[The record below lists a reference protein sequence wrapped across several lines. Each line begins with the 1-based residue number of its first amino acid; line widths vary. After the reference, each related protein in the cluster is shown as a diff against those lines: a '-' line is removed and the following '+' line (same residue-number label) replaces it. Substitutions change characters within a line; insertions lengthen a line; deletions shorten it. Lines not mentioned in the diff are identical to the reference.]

1 MTRMFAPIVTERL
14 EIVLPTLADA
24 PRRLQYYVDN
34 REHFA
39 PWDPER
45 DETFY
50 TIERMERWIC
60 DDRDAL
66 TRDAAYSLFL
76 LRRDDASGHIVG
88 TIGLSN
94 IVRGVFRACHL
105 GYSLDRDATGAGYMH
120 EALTAVIAY
129 AFGPL
134 DLHRLMAN
142 YQPTNERS
150 ANVLRRLG
158 FTVEGFARDYLY
170 LGGLWRDHILTALV
184 REPDRP

>member
-14 EIVLPTLADA
+14 EIVLPTLSDA

-34 REHFA
+34 RDYFA

-76 LRRDDASGHIVG
+76 LRRDDPSGHIVERLVSR
-88 TIGLSN
+88 IS
-94 IVRGVFRACHL
+94 C
-105 GYSLDRDATGAGYMH
+105 AG
-120 EALTAVIAY
+120 
-129 AFGPL
+129 
-134 DLHRLMAN
+134 
-142 YQPTNERS
+142 S
-150 ANVLRRLG
+150 
-158 FTVEGFARDYLY
+158 FARVIS
-170 LGGLWRDHILTALV
+170 GIRSIATQPERDTCTK
-184 REPDRP
+184 R